1 LTRQEFINANCSWQ
15 RSGKARSLSETEQS
29 GLSFLTYDKTREK
42 VMPRKIDQVHYS
54 MVIQWS
60 DEDQAHVV
68 SFPEWEAHGL
78 IGHTHGNTFAEAVSN
93 GQDVLQMLIE
103 SAQAEG
109 ESLPVPRTFVGTVRA
124 G

>member
-1 LTRQEFINANCSWQ
+1 MSTQL
-15 RSGKARSLSETEQS
+15 
-29 GLSFLTYDKTREK
+29 
-42 VMPRKIDQVHYS
+42 HYS

-60 DEDQAHVV
+60 DEDQAYVV
-68 SFPEWEAHGL
+68 SFPEWEAQGL
-78 IGHTHGNTFAEAVSN
+78 IGHTHGNTYAEAVSN